1 LFIWKEAFMEETWT
15 TLEQAT
21 QALANTADRAA
32 KLIRQ
37 EADRARAEAVR
48 TRGEIEAV
56 KTDVRVVQSEIE
68 TVRKTM
74 ISATSESNRVRTGAA
89 IAWRCVAGMVIA
101 VVIAVGWTSA
111 RLSRNGTDMA
121 HMTARVQ
128 DWKTI
133 AEIAKAEAIKL
144 RAEAETARVA
154 QARAEGQLA
163 GVNFATLPAVAEA
176 SSGPT
181 TRPTL
186 MSLISGI
193 IDKGAEAIRAAP
205 TDATPASAEI
215 AATDQHHSN

>member
-1 LFIWKEAFMEETWT
+1 MEETWS

-37 EADRARAEAVR
+37 EAERARADAMR

-56 KTDVRVVQSEIE
+56 KTDVRLVQSELE
-68 TVRKTM
+68 TVRKT
-74 ISATSESNRVRTGAA
+74 IVSATSDGDRARAGAA
-89 IAWRCVAGMVIA
+89 IAWRCVGAMAVA

-111 RLSRNGTDMA
+111 RVSRNSTEMSN
-121 HMTARVQ
+121 MTARVQ
-128 DWKTI
+128 DWRTI
-133 AEIAKAEAIKL
+133 AEIAKAEMNKL
-144 RAEAETARVA
+144 RTEAEVARVA

-163 GVNFATLPAVAEA
+163 SLSIGAIPASGDLAPA
-176 SSGPT
+176 GPT

-193 IDKGAEAIRAAP
+193 IDKGAEALRPPSEAA
-205 TDATPASAEI
+205 AGAAEGL
-215 AATDQHHSN
+215 AATDPR

>member
-1 LFIWKEAFMEETWT
+1 LFIWKEALMEETWT

-37 EADRARAEAVR
+37 EAERARADAIR

-56 KTDVRVVQSEIE
+56 KTDVRMVQSEIE

-74 ISATSESNRVRTGAA
+74 ISATSETDRVRTGAA
-89 IAWRCVAGMVIA
+89 VAWRCVAGMVVA

-111 RLSRNGTDMA
+111 RLSRNGTEMA
-121 HMTARVQ
+121 NMTARVQ

-144 RAEAETARVA
+144 RTEAETARVA

-163 GVNFATLPAVAEA
+163 SGNPAALPAVTEA
-176 SSGPT
+176 SHGPT

-193 IDKGAEAIRAAP
+193 IDKGAEALRTPPAE
-205 TDATPASAEI
+205 ATPASAEI
-215 AATDQHHSN
+215 AATDQHPSN

>member
-1 LFIWKEAFMEETWT
+1 MEETWT

-37 EADRARAEAVR
+37 EAERARAEAIR

-56 KTDVRVVQSEIE
+56 KTDVRMVQSEIE

-74 ISATSESNRVRTGAA
+74 ISATSETDRVRIGAA
-89 IAWRCVAGMVIA
+89 VAWRCVAGMVIA

-111 RLSRNGTDMA
+111 HLSRNGTEMA
-121 HMTARVQ
+121 NMSARVQ
-128 DWKTI
+128 DWRTI

-163 GVNFATLPAVAEA
+163 SVNLATLPAVTEA
-176 SSGPT
+176 AAGPT

-193 IDKGAEAIRAAP
+193 IDKGADALRAPATEAN
-205 TDATPASAEI
+205 PASAAAAV
-215 AATDQHHSN
+215 AATDQHSSN